1 MGSKFLGTGTN
12 DLSALQDGSFALNV
26 ASADIQSLVPS
37 MPVRTSATH
46 SLVSGLIGVADC
58 SFTPLTNPSTGELDM
73 NYNTIINT
81 YQMSLTQ
88 NGDVITPPIGSIS
101 IFNNGGLRFVDASNT
116 TYTVATTGDLASY
129 LPLAGGTM
137 TGSIALGANNI
148 TGVGS
153 ISGATNSRTA
163 DNILSC
169 ATNGVLGNLATFTGT
184 AKVIQ
189 DSGTALS
196 SLATTASLASYLPL
210 AGGTMTGSINMGSN
224 DVTGITGVRFPT
236 TGGKVIIGDSTAT
249 TSGVQSTVVGCFST
263 SDSYDTT
270 CLGNSL
276 TLTSA
281 PSSVMVG
288 KGSVMNTSSRAVLA
302 GNDSGLY
309 MSNNA
314 IVIGSLS
321 QANTAA
327 NAICIGGGSSS
338 MAATAH
344 CLGYGITNSTA
355 NSLLIDSSAN
365 IRSNS
370 TTCDLGTT
378 AKPFQT
384 LFLNGSITGP
394 TYTRTADNIVSNS
407 GASTS
412 GNLTSFS
419 GITGKLVTDSG
430 IVAANV
436 VTNSTGATTAGQVA
450 TYSGTTG
457 KIITNSTTPIL
468 GTPASGTLTNC
479 TGLPISTGVSGLG
492 SGVATMLGT
501 FSSANIRT
509 ACTDETGTG
518 SLVFATNP
526 DFTGPTA
533 RSQPLKLSKLT
544 QYEAFSYNGSAAA
557 TSFVNANSV
566 GTQTY
571 AANTTNT
578 GMVIKMRGWAQL
590 NSFTGGGTL
599 NISCYLNGTAIV
611 NLLVPSTTASYLQVD
626 FDCNIRSGSLCR
638 VQGYLQQSGQ
648 TIVISDSGGIT
659 WDKTVSNTID
669 VRSTFSVAS
678 ATNQLSPLSLS
689 IESHYQT

>member
-1 MGSKFLGTGTN
+1 MSKFLQSRPN
-12 DLSALQDGSFALNV
+12 LNAVLDGSLAIYGATIGATNLTPNF
-26 ASADIQSLVPS
+26 
-37 MPVRTSATH
+37 PVR
-46 SLVSGLIGVADC
+46 VD
-58 SFTPLTNPSTGELDM
+58 PSRRL
-73 NYNTIINT
+73 
-81 YQMSLTQ
+81 
-88 NGDVITPPIGSIS
+88 
-101 IFNNGGLRFVDASNT
+101 
-116 TYTVATTGDLASY
+116 VATTLAQNDV
-129 LPLAGGTM
+129 
-137 TGSIALGANNI
+137 TGLVADLGALQSKTQN
-148 TGVGS
+148 
-153 ISGATNSRTA
+153 ISGTTTA
-163 DNILSC
+163 GNTSF
-169 ATNGVLGNLATFTGT
+169 AGVLQSTSAVESNAFTMVQLGSAPAPVPSRGFLWSDTSNQLHYATVGGGDQVVSFG
-184 AKVIQ
+184 
-189 DSGTALS
+189 GP
-196 SLATTASLASYLPL
+196 YLPL
-210 AGGTMTGSINMGSN
+210 AGGTMTGSINMGSH
-224 DVTGITGVRFPT
+224 DVTGATSIRFPT
-236 TGGKVIIGDSTAT
+236 TGGKVIIGDSTAAA
-249 TSGVQSTVVGCFST
+249 SGVQSTVVGCFST

-288 KGSVMNTSSRAVLA
+288 KGAVMNSSSRAVLV

-309 MSNNA
+309 TSNNA

-338 MAATAH
+338 TAATAH
-344 CLGYGITNSTA
+344 CLGYGITNNTA

-457 KIITNSTTPIL
+457 KIITNSTAPIL

-544 QYEAFSYNGSAAA
+544 QYEAFTYNGSAAA

-611 NLLVPSTTASYLQVD
+611 NLLVPSTAASYLQVD
-626 FDCNIRSGSLCR
+626 FDCTIRSGSLCR

-648 TIVISDSGGIT
+648 TIVISDSGGVT
-659 WDKTVSNTID
+659 WDKTVSNTLD